1 MRDRSRW
8 GSPVTRRIGSVP
20 YLNARPLV
28 EWFSR
33 TAEGRESGIEVVEAP
48 PSQLS
53 DMIAAG
59 EIECG
64 LVSSVESF
72 RPGYSFVPGIGISA
86 EGPVESVRVFHR
98 PPIESVKRIAL
109 DTSSKT
115 SVALLRI
122 LCRNLFRIDP
132 SWDRQAPDLDSML
145 RTCDAALMIGDRGFE
160 PADGVEAIDLGSA
173 WRTLT
178 GLPFVYALWIGR
190 RESLDVPLIDALNR
204 AKDWG
209 MPRLERSP
217 PTRPGN
223 MEPTRHAPCIICG
236 MSCVSDGTTNSRRDC
251 ANSSRFVMKWTS
263 CPEPLI
269 PIIRSCGSN

>member
-1 MRDRSRW
+1 L
-8 GSPVTRRIGSVP
+8 TRRIGSVP

-33 TAEGRESGIEVVEAP
+33 TAEGRESGFEVVEAP

-132 SWDRQAPDLDSML
+132 SWERQAPDLDSML

-209 MPRLERSP
+209 MPRLEEISADTARNHGTDPARALHYLRDVMCFGWNDEFEAGLRKFESFCLE
-217 PTRPGN
+217 
-223 MEPTRHAPCIICG
+223 MDL
-236 MSCVSDGTTNSRRDC
+236 VSGTFDTHHSFMR
-251 ANSSRFVMKWTS
+251 K
-263 CPEPLI
+263 
-269 PIIRSCGSN
+269 